1 MRPALGLLLFAD
13 HSLEEL
19 VRLARLCEQLGYG
32 SFWYTDVR
40 FGRECYVGLSAVAAH
55 TRRVRLGPGVSDPY
69 TRHPAMTAAAIA
81 TLDELSGGR
90 AMLGLGVGGHGF
102 RELGIESDLRGDG
115 PVPAVPAPYT
125 ARSEQEISRRD
136 SRSPLHRGSSRRASG
151 YHPRH
156 FDPGDS
162 VMFELLRSSSLR
174 QLLSR
179 QAPAL
184 VLSLVVA
191 EMFYK
196 FGSFT
201 LECLGFLVTWFVLDA
216 LFALV
221 ARAFARPAT
230 DGA

>member
-1 MRPALGLLLFAD
+1 MYISFAHPQWDVIRPRILPTVQLGLLGSGFEALVATPVGMFA
-13 HSLEEL
+13 
-19 VRLARLCEQLGYG
+19 AM
-32 SFWYTDVR
+32 
-40 FGRECYVGLSAVAAH
+40 
-55 TRRVRLGPGVSDPY
+55 
-69 TRHPAMTAAAIA
+69 HPRSWKDRASTAGALIGA
-81 TLDELSGGR
+81 
-90 AMLGLGVGGHGF
+90 
-102 RELGIESDLRGDG
+102 
-115 PVPAVPAPYT
+115 AVPYFPAGGPIV
-125 ARSEQEISRRD
+125 A
-136 SRSPLHRGSSRRASG
+136 RSPLHWGSGHRTSG

-156 FDPGDS
+156 VAPGDS

-201 LECLGFLVTWFVLDA
+201 LECLGFLATWFVLDA

-221 ARAFARPAT
+221 ARAIAGPAT